1 MKVKLSKTV
10 AEIAEARSSR
20 YNLWDSEISG
30 FGLRVTPAGMKT
42 WVVKYRTGEGGR
54 SSVSRWYTI
63 GGFPEISATEARKA
77 AEIALA
83 RVRLGEDPGG
93 ERITKRAEMTLAQ
106 AIDFYEQ
113 EGCFVQRGIRQGE
126 PMKPM
131 TKAYTLARLR
141 HHVVRLLGKKRVTE
155 IDEGDVTTFVRDVSA
170 GKTARD
176 EWVVDPETG
185 KRKRVIVRGGDGAAR
200 KVVRDLS
207 AVYSFLKTHKRKT
220 RVTHNPVEDASVRKT
235 DNKRTRFLSIEE
247 VKRLGDALAAVEA
260 EGANTKAVN
269 IARLWALS
277 GCRRNEIAGLK
288 WSEVDLERGLLV
300 FDDSKTGRSLRP
312 LGAAAAALLE
322 AMKPDDAEGYVFPA
336 ERGDGFY
343 QGTKTVWQ
351 AAIKKAGLP
360 GVTPHVLRHT
370 LGSAAA
376 SAGEALLMVG
386 SLLGHANARSTTIY
400 AHISHD
406 PARMAADRVT
416 APIAEA
422 LGRPVSIRKGGPQIG
437 VRARAGMEVGITA
450 GAVKSLA

>member
-1 MKVKLSKTV
+1 MKTKLSKTV
-10 AEIAEARSSR
+10 ADVAEPKSAR
-20 YNLWDSEISG
+20 YTIWDSELTG
-30 FGLRVTPAGMKT
+30 FALRVTPAGAKS
-42 WVVKYRTGEGGR
+42 WAVKYRVGEGGR
-54 SSVSRWYTI
+54 TAAVRWYTI
-63 GGFPEISATEARKA
+63 GPYPETPAADARKA

-83 RVRLGEDPGG
+83 RVRLGEDPSG
-93 ERITKRAEMTLAQ
+93 ERITKRAEMTVAQ

-113 EGCFVQRGIRQGE
+113 EGCFVQRGVRQGE

-131 TKAYTLARLR
+131 TKDYTLARLR
-141 HHVVRLLGKKRVTE
+141 HHVVRLLGKRRITE
-155 IDEGDVTTFVRDVSA
+155 IDEGDITTFVRDVSA

-176 EWVVDPETG
+176 EWIVDPETG
-185 KRKRVIVRGGDGAAR
+185 KRKRVIVRGGEGAAR

-247 VKRLGDALAAVEA
+247 VKRLGEALNALEA
-260 EGANTKAVN
+260 QGVNAKAVN

-288 WSEVDLERGLLV
+288 WPEVDFDRGLLV
-300 FDDSKTGRSLRP
+300 FDDTKTGRSVRP
-312 LGAAAAALLE
+312 LGAAAIALLE
-322 AMKPDDAEGYVFPA
+322 ALKPEEAEGYVFPA

-351 AAIKKAGLP
+351 AAIKKAALP

-386 SLLGHANARSTTIY
+386 SLLGHANARSTAIY

-406 PARMAADRVT
+406 PARLAADRVT
-416 APIAEA
+416 GPLAEA
-422 LGRPVSIRKGGPQIG
+422 LGRPLPKQ
-437 VRARAGMEVGITA
+437 AMETIPA
-450 GAVKSLA
+450 

>member
-1 MKVKLSKTV
+1 
-10 AEIAEARSSR
+10 
-20 YNLWDSEISG
+20 
-30 FGLRVTPAGMKT
+30 
-42 WVVKYRTGEGGR
+42 
-54 SSVSRWYTI
+54 
-63 GGFPEISATEARKA
+63 
-77 AEIALA
+77 
-83 RVRLGEDPGG
+83 
-93 ERITKRAEMTLAQ
+93 MTLAQ

-141 HHVVRLLGKKRVTE
+141 HHVVQLLGKRRVTE
-155 IDEGDVTTFVRDVSA
+155 IDEGDITTFVRDVSA

-176 EWVVDPETG
+176 EWIVDPETG
-185 KRKRVIVRGGDGAAR
+185 KRKRVIVRGGEGAAR

-247 VKRLGDALAAVEA
+247 VKRLGGALDAVEA
-260 EGANTKAVN
+260 QGANAKAVN

-288 WSEVDLERGLLV
+288 WSEVDLERGLLI
-300 FDDSKTGRSLRP
+300 FDDSKTGRSVRP
-312 LGAAAAALLE
+312 LGAAATALLE
-322 AMKPDDAEGYVFPA
+322 AMKPDEAEGFVFPA

-351 AAIKKAGLP
+351 AAIKKADLP

-386 SLLGHANARSTTIY
+386 SLLGHANARSTAIY
-400 AHISHD
+400 AHISHN

-422 LGRPVSIRKGGPQIG
+422 LGRPVPIRKEESE
-437 VRARAGMEVGITA
+437 AAA
-450 GAVKSLA
+450 AA

>member
-1 MKVKLSKTV
+1 MKTKLTKTV
-10 AEIAEARSSR
+10 ADVARPKSGR
-20 YNLWDSEISG
+20 YTLWDAELSG
-30 FGLRVTPAGMKT
+30 FGLRVTPTGAKS
-42 WVVKYRTGEGGR
+42 WVIKYRTREGGR
-54 SSVSRWYTI
+54 NAPVRWYMI
-63 GGFPEISATEARKA
+63 GPHPEVSASEARKS
-77 AEIALA
+77 AETALA
-83 RVRLGEDPGG
+83 RVRMGEDPEG
-93 ERITKRAEMTLAQ
+93 ERIVKRAEMTLAA

-113 EGCFVQRGIRQGE
+113 EGCFIQRGIRQGE

-141 HHVVRLLGKKRVTE
+141 HHAVRLLGKRHVTE
-155 IDEGDVTTFVRDVSA
+155 IDEGDITTFVRDVTA

-176 EWVVDPETG
+176 EWVVDFETG

-220 RVTHNPVEDASVRKT
+220 RVTHNPVEDAAVRKT
-235 DNKRTRFLSIEE
+235 DNKRTRFLSMEE
-247 VKRLGDALAAVEA
+247 VKRLGEALDAVER
-260 EGANTKAVN
+260 EGANPKAVN

-288 WSEVDLERGLLV
+288 WSEVDLERGLLI
-300 FDDSKTGRSLRP
+300 FDDSKTGRSVRP
-312 LGAAAAALLE
+312 LGAAATALLE
-322 AMKPDDAEGYVFPA
+322 ALKPDPPEGYVFPA

-343 QGTKTVWQ
+343 QGTKTAWQ
-351 AAIKKAGLP
+351 VAIKKAGLP

-386 SLLGHANARSTTIY
+386 SLLGHSNARSTAIY
-400 AHISHD
+400 AHVSYD

-416 APIAEA
+416 APIAAA
-422 LGRPVSIRKGGPQIG
+422 LGRPSPEEKQD
-437 VRARAGMEVGITA
+437 
-450 GAVKSLA
+450 GAAVTV

>member
-1 MKVKLSKTV
+1 MKTKLSKTV
-10 AEIAEARSSR
+10 ADLAEPRVKR

-30 FGLRVTPAGMKT
+30 FGLRVTPAGVKT
-42 WVVKYRTGEGGR
+42 WVVKYRAGEGGR
-54 SSVSRWYTI
+54 GVVARWYTI
-63 GGFPEISATEARKA
+63 GPFPEISASDARKA
-77 AEIALA
+77 AEFALA

-93 ERITKRAEMTLAQ
+93 ERITKRAEMTLAE

-141 HHVVRLLGKKRVTE
+141 HHVVRLLGKRRVTE
-155 IDEGDVTTFVRDVSA
+155 IDEGDITTFVRDVSA

-176 EWVVDPETG
+176 EWIVDPETG
-185 KRKRVIVRGGDGAAR
+185 KRKRVIVRGGPGAAR

-247 VKRLGDALAAVEA
+247 VKRLGGALDAVEA
-260 EGANTKAVN
+260 EGANPKAVN

-288 WSEVDLERGLLV
+288 WSEVDLERGLLI
-300 FDDSKTGRSLRP
+300 FDDSKTGRSVRP
-312 LGAAAAALLE
+312 LGAAATALLE
-322 AMKPDDAEGYVFPA
+322 AMRPDEPEGYVFPA

-351 AAIKKAGLP
+351 AAIKKADLP

-386 SLLGHANARSTTIY
+386 SLLGHANARSTAIY

-422 LGRPVSIRKGGPQIG
+422 LGRPVPTRKEK
-437 VRARAGMEVGITA
+437 VEAAEA
-450 GAVKSLA
+450 A

>member
-1 MKVKLSKTV
+1 MKTKLSKTV
-10 AEIAEARSSR
+10 ADVAEPKSAR
-20 YNLWDSEISG
+20 YAIWDCELTG
-30 FGLRVTPAGMKT
+30 FALRVTPAGAKS
-42 WVVKYRTGEGGR
+42 WAVKYRVGEGGR
-54 SSVSRWYTI
+54 TAAVRWYTI
-63 GGFPEISATEARKA
+63 GTYPETSATDARKA

-83 RVRLGEDPGG
+83 RVRLGEDPSG
-93 ERITKRAEMTLAQ
+93 ERIMKRAEMTVAQ

-131 TKAYTLARLR
+131 TKDYTLARLR
-141 HHVVRLLGKKRVTE
+141 HHVVRLLGKRRITE
-155 IDEGDVTTFVRDVSA
+155 LDEGDITTFVRDVSA

-185 KRKRVIVRGGDGAAR
+185 KRKRVIVRGGEGAAR

-247 VKRLGDALAAVEA
+247 VKRLGEALNALEA
-260 EGANTKAVN
+260 QGVNAKAVN

-288 WSEVDLERGLLV
+288 WPEVDFDRGLLV
-300 FDDSKTGRSLRP
+300 FDDTKTGRSVRP
-312 LGAAAAALLE
+312 LGAAAIALLE
-322 AMKPDDAEGYVFPA
+322 ALKPEEAEGYVFPA
-336 ERGDGFY
+336 ERGEGFY

-351 AAIKKAGLP
+351 AAIKKAALP

-386 SLLGHANARSTTIY
+386 SLLGHTNARSTAIY

-406 PARMAADRVT
+406 PARLAADRVT
-416 APIAEA
+416 GPLAEA
-422 LGRPVSIRKGGPQIG
+422 LGRPLPKQ
-437 VRARAGMEVGITA
+437 AMETISA
-450 GAVKSLA
+450 

>member
-1 MKVKLSKTV
+1 MKTKLSKTV
-10 AEIAEARSSR
+10 AEVAEPRSSR

-30 FGLRVTPAGMKT
+30 FGLRVTPAGMKS

-54 SSVSRWYTI
+54 SAVARWYTI
-63 GGFPEISATEARKA
+63 GGFPEISASDARKA

-131 TKAYTLARLR
+131 TKDYTLARLR
-141 HHVVRLLGKKRVTE
+141 HHVVRLLGKRRVTE
-155 IDEGDVTTFVRDVSA
+155 IDEGDITTFVRDVSA

-176 EWVVDPETG
+176 EWIVDPETG
-185 KRKRVIVRGGDGAAR
+185 KRKRVIVRGGEGAAR

-247 VKRLGDALAAVEA
+247 VKRLGAALDAVEA
-260 EGANTKAVN
+260 AGANAKAVN

-288 WSEVDLERGLLV
+288 WSEVDLERGLLI
-300 FDDSKTGRSLRP
+300 FDDSKTGRSVRP
-312 LGAAAAALLE
+312 LGAAATALLE
-322 AMKPDDAEGYVFPA
+322 ALKPDEAEGYVFPA

-351 AAIKKAGLP
+351 AAIKKADLP

-370 LGSAAA
+370 LGSTAA

-386 SLLGHANARSTTIY
+386 SLLGHANARSTAIY

-422 LGRPVSIRKGGPQIG
+422 LGRPSPAPKREQN
-437 VRARAGMEVGITA
+437 
-450 GAVKSLA
+450 VKQPADA

>member
-1 MKVKLSKTV
+1 MKKKLTKTV
-10 AEIAEARSSR
+10 AEFARPKSDR
-20 YNLWDSEISG
+20 YTLWDSELSG
-30 FGLRVTPAGMKT
+30 FGLRITPTGAKS
-42 WVVKYRTGEGGR
+42 WVIKYRAGEGGR
-54 SSVSRWYTI
+54 NAPVRWYMI
-63 GGFPEISATEARKA
+63 GPHPEVSATEARRS
-77 AEIALA
+77 AETALA
-83 RVRLGEDPGG
+83 RVRMGEDPEG
-93 ERITKRAEMTLAQ
+93 ERIVKRAEMTLAA

-131 TKAYTLARLR
+131 TKDYTLARLR
-141 HHVVRLLGKKRVTE
+141 HHAVRLLGKRHVTE
-155 IDEGDVTTFVRDVSA
+155 IDEGDITTFVRDVSA

-176 EWVVDPETG
+176 EWVVDAETG
-185 KRKRVIVRGGDGAAR
+185 KRKRVIVRGGEGAAR

-220 RVTHNPVEDASVRKT
+220 RVMHNPVEDASVRKT

-247 VKRLGDALAAVEA
+247 VKRLGAALDAVEA
-260 EGANTKAVN
+260 EGANSKAVN

-277 GCRRNEIAGLK
+277 GCRRNEIAGLR
-288 WSEVDLERGLLV
+288 WSEVDLERGLLI
-300 FDDSKTGRSLRP
+300 FDDSKTGRSVRP

-322 AMKPDDAEGYVFPA
+322 AMKPDEAEGYVFPA
-336 ERGDGFY
+336 ERGGGFY

-351 AAIKKAGLP
+351 AAIKRADLP

-386 SLLGHANARSTTIY
+386 SLLGHANARSTAIY

-422 LGRPVSIRKGGPQIG
+422 LGRPVQTGKGKPT
-437 VRARAGMEVGITA
+437 VTA
-450 GAVKSLA
+450 AA

>member
-1 MKVKLSKTV
+1 MKTKLSKTV
-10 AEIAEARSSR
+10 AEVAEVRSTR

-30 FGLRVTPAGMKT
+30 FGLRVTSAGIKT
-42 WVVKYRTGEGGR
+42 WVLKYRPGVGGR
-54 SSVSRWYTI
+54 GVVARWYTI
-63 GGFPEISATEARKA
+63 GGFPEISASDARKA
-77 AEIALA
+77 AELALA

-93 ERITKRAEMTLAQ
+93 ERITKRAEMTVAQ

-113 EGCFVQRGIRQGE
+113 EGCFIQRGIRQGE

-141 HHVVRLLGKKRVTE
+141 HHVVRLLGKRRVTE
-155 IDEGDVTTFVRDVSA
+155 IDEGDITTFVRDVSA

-185 KRKRVIVRGGDGAAR
+185 KRKRVIVRGGEGAAR

-220 RVTHNPVEDASVRKT
+220 RVTHNPVDDASVRKT

-247 VKRLGDALAAVEA
+247 VKRLGTALDAVEA
-260 EGANTKAVN
+260 EGANAKAVN

-288 WSEVDLERGLLV
+288 WSEVDLERGLLI
-300 FDDSKTGRSLRP
+300 FDDTKTGRSVRP
-312 LGAAAAALLE
+312 LGAAATALLE
-322 AMKPDDAEGYVFPA
+322 AMKPDEAEGYVFPA

-351 AAIKKAGLP
+351 AAIKKADLP

-386 SLLGHANARSTTIY
+386 SLLGHANARSTAIY

-422 LGRPVSIRKGGPQIG
+422 LGRPVP
-437 VRARAGMEVGITA
+437 VREEKPEVA
-450 GAVKSLA
+450 AAA

>member
-1 MKVKLSKTV
+1 MKTKLSKTIV
-10 AEIAEARSSR
+10 EIAEPGASR
-20 YNLWDSEISG
+20 YTLWDSELSG
-30 FGLRVTPAGMKT
+30 FGLRVTPAGAKS
-42 WVVKYRTGEGGR
+42 WVVKYRIGEGGR
-54 SSVSRWYTI
+54 MAAVRWYLL
-63 GGFPEISATEARKA
+63 GPFPEISATDARKA

-93 ERITKRAEMTLAQ
+93 ERINKRGEMSLAE

-131 TKAYTLARLR
+131 TKDYTLARLR
-141 HHVVRLLGKKRVTE
+141 HHAVRLMGKRRVTE
-155 IDEGDVTTFVRDVSA
+155 IDEGDITTFVRDVSA

-176 EWVVDPETG
+176 EWVVDTKTG
-185 KRKRVIVRGGDGAAR
+185 KRKRIIVRGGEGAAR

-235 DNKRTRFLSIEE
+235 DNKRTRFLSMEE
-247 VKRLGDALAAVEA
+247 VKRLGAALDACEA
-260 EGANTKAVN
+260 GGANAKAVN

-288 WSEVDLERGLLV
+288 WSEVDLERGLLI

-312 LGAAAAALLE
+312 LGAAATALLE
-322 AMKPDDAEGYVFPA
+322 ALKPETAEGYVFPA

-343 QGTKTVWQ
+343 QGTKKIWQ
-351 AAIKKAGLP
+351 AAIKAAQLP

-386 SLLGHANARSTTIY
+386 SLLGHANARSTAIY

-422 LGRPVSIRKGGPQIG
+422 LGRPVP
-437 VRARAGMEVGITA
+437 A
-450 GAVKSLA
+450 

>member
-1 MKVKLSKTV
+1 MTTKLSKTIAEV
-10 AEIAEARSSR
+10 AEAGAKR
-20 YNLWDSEISG
+20 YNLWDSELPG
-30 FGLRVTPAGMKT
+30 FGLRVTPAGVKT
-42 WVVKYRTGEGGR
+42 WILKYRAGEGGR
-54 SSVSRWYTI
+54 GVVARWYTI
-63 GGFPEISATEARKA
+63 GGFPEISASEARKA
-77 AEIALA
+77 AEIALS

-93 ERITKRAEMTLAQ
+93 ERITKRAEMTVAQ
-106 AIDFYEQ
+106 AIDFYEE
-113 EGCFVQRGIRQGE
+113 EGCFVQRGVRQGE

-141 HHVVRLLGKKRVTE
+141 HHVVKLLGKRRVTE
-155 IDEGDVTTFVRDVSA
+155 IDEGDITTFVRDVTA
-170 GKTARD
+170 GKTASD
-176 EWVVDPETG
+176 EWIVDAETG
-185 KRKRVIVRGGDGAAR
+185 KRKRVIVRGGEGAAR

-247 VKRLGDALAAVEA
+247 VKRLGEALNALEA
-260 EGANTKAVN
+260 QGVNAKAVN

-277 GCRRNEIAGLK
+277 GCRRNEIAGLR
-288 WSEVDLERGLLV
+288 WSEVDLDRGLLV
-300 FDDSKTGRSLRP
+300 FDDTKTGRSVRP
-312 LGAAAAALLE
+312 LGAAAVALLAALKTE
-322 AMKPDDAEGYVFPA
+322 DAEGYVFAA

-351 AAIKKAGLP
+351 AAIKKAALP

-386 SLLGHANARSTTIY
+386 SLLGHANARSTAIY

-416 APIAEA
+416 GPLAEA
-422 LGRPVSIRKGGPQIG
+422 LGRPVSLPSPET
-437 VRARAGMEVGITA
+437 VPA
-450 GAVKSLA
+450 

>member
-1 MKVKLSKTV
+1 MKTKLSKTV
-10 AEIAEARSSR
+10 AEIAEPRPTR

-30 FGLRVTPAGMKT
+30 FGLRVTPAGAKT

-54 SSVSRWYTI
+54 SAVARWFTI
-63 GGFPEISATEARKA
+63 GGFPEISASDARKA

-93 ERITKRAEMTLAQ
+93 ERITRRAEMTLAQ

-141 HHVVRLLGKKRVTE
+141 HHAVRLLGKRRATE
-155 IDEGDVTTFVRDVSA
+155 IDEGDITTFVRDVSA

-176 EWVVDPETG
+176 EWVVDPDTG
-185 KRKRVIVRGGDGAAR
+185 KRKRVIVRGGEGAAR

-247 VKRLGDALAAVEA
+247 VKRLGTALDAVEA
-260 EGANTKAVN
+260 EGANAKAVN

-288 WSEVDLERGLLV
+288 WAEVDLERGLLI
-300 FDDSKTGRSLRP
+300 FEDSKTGRSVRP
-312 LGAAAAALLE
+312 LGAAATALLG
-322 AMKPDDAEGYVFPA
+322 ALKPDEAEGYVFPA

-351 AAIKKAGLP
+351 AAIKKADLP

-370 LGSAAA
+370 LGSTAA

-386 SLLGHANARSTTIY
+386 SLLGHANARSTAIY

-406 PARMAADRVT
+406 PARLAADRVT

-422 LGRPVSIRKGGPQIG
+422 LGRPVQTEKQE
-437 VRARAGMEVGITA
+437 AEVA
-450 GAVKSLA
+450 AAA

>member
-1 MKVKLSKTV
+1 MKTKLSKTV
-10 AEIAEARSSR
+10 VEAAQPYTSR

-30 FGLRVTPAGMKT
+30 FGLRVTPAGIKT

-54 SSVSRWYTI
+54 SAVARWYTI
-63 GGFPEISATEARKA
+63 GPFPEISASSARKA
-77 AEIALA
+77 AELALA

-126 PMKPM
+126 PMKPT

-141 HHVVRLLGKKRVTE
+141 HHVVRLLGKRRVTE
-155 IDEGDVTTFVRDVSA
+155 IDEGDITTFVRDVSA

-185 KRKRVIVRGGDGAAR
+185 NRKRVIVRGGEGAAR

-247 VKRLGDALAAVEA
+247 VKRLGSALDAVEA
-260 EGANTKAVN
+260 AGANAKAVN

-288 WSEVDLERGLLV
+288 WSEVDLERGLLI
-300 FDDSKTGRSLRP
+300 FDDSKTGRSVRP
-312 LGAAAAALLE
+312 LGAAATALLE
-322 AMKPDDAEGYVFPA
+322 AMKPDEAEGYVFPA

-351 AAIKKAGLP
+351 AAIKKADLP

-386 SLLGHANARSTTIY
+386 SLLGHANARSTAIY

-422 LGRPVSIRKGGPQIG
+422 LGRPVPTRKERPE
-437 VRARAGMEVGITA
+437 AAA
-450 GAVKSLA
+450 AA

>member
-1 MKVKLSKTV
+1 MKAKLSKIVADV
-10 AEIAEARSSR
+10 AEAKPTR
-20 YNLWDSEISG
+20 YVIWDSELTG
-30 FGLRVTPAGMKT
+30 FGLRVTSAGAKS
-42 WVVKYRTGEGGR
+42 WVVKYRAGEGGR
-54 SSVSRWYTI
+54 TAAIRWYTI
-63 GGFPEISATEARKA
+63 GAFPEVSASDARKI

-83 RVRLGEDPGG
+83 RVRLGEDPAG
-93 ERITKRAEMTLAQ
+93 ERLIKRAEMTLAE

-141 HHVVRLLGKKRVTE
+141 HHVVKLLGKRRVTE
-155 IDEGDVTTFVRDVSA
+155 VDEGDITTFVRDVTA
-170 GKTARD
+170 GKTASD
-176 EWVVDPETG
+176 EWIVDAETG
-185 KRKRVIVRGGDGAAR
+185 KRKRVIVRGGEGAAR

-235 DNKRTRFLSIEE
+235 DNKRTRFLSIDE
-247 VKRLGDALAAVEA
+247 VKRLGEALNALEF
-260 EGANTKAVN
+260 EGVNPKAVN

-288 WSEVDLERGLLV
+288 WVEVDRDRGLLV
-300 FDDSKTGRSLRP
+300 FEDTKTGKNVRP
-312 LGAAAAALLE
+312 LGAAAIALLE
-322 AMKPDDAEGYVFPA
+322 GLRSEEPAGYVFPA

-351 AAIKKAGLP
+351 AAIKKANLP

-376 SAGEALLMVG
+376 SSGEALLMVG
-386 SLLGHANARSTTIY
+386 SLLGHANARSTAIY
-400 AHISHD
+400 AHVSHD
-406 PARMAADRVT
+406 PARLAADRVT
-416 APIAEA
+416 GPLAEA
-422 LGRPVSIRKGGPQIG
+422 LGRPVLQSAKESN
-437 VRARAGMEVGITA
+437 AA
-450 GAVKSLA
+450 L

>member
-1 MKVKLSKTV
+1 MKTKLSKSV
-10 AEIAEARSSR
+10 AEGAETRTSR
-20 YNLWDSEISG
+20 YNLWDFEISG
-30 FGLRVTPAGMKT
+30 FGLRVTPAGIKT

-54 SSVSRWYTI
+54 TAVARWYTI
-63 GGFPEISATEARKA
+63 GTFPEISASDARKA

-93 ERITKRAEMTLAQ
+93 ERIIKRAEMTLAQ

-141 HHVVRLLGKKRVTE
+141 HHVVRLLGKRRVTE
-155 IDEGDVTTFVRDVSA
+155 IDEGDITTFVRDVSA

-176 EWVVDPETG
+176 EWVVAPETG
-185 KRKRVIVRGGDGAAR
+185 KRKRVIVRGGEGAAR

-247 VKRLGDALAAVEA
+247 VKRLGAALDAVEA
-260 EGANTKAVN
+260 AGANAKAVN

-288 WSEVDLERGLLV
+288 WSEVDLERGLLI
-300 FDDSKTGRSLRP
+300 FDDSKTGRSVRP
-312 LGAAAAALLE
+312 LGAAATALLE
-322 AMKPDDAEGYVFPA
+322 AMKPDEAVGYVFPA

-351 AAIKKAGLP
+351 VAIKKAELP

-376 SAGEALLMVG
+376 SAGEALLMIG
-386 SLLGHANARSTTIY
+386 SLLGHANARSTAIY

-406 PARMAADRVT
+406 PARMTADRVT

-422 LGRPVSIRKGGPQIG
+422 LGRPVQAGKGEP
-437 VRARAGMEVGITA
+437 EVA
-450 GAVKSLA
+450 AAP

>member
-1 MKVKLSKTV
+1 MKTKLSKTV
-10 AEIAEARSSR
+10 AEVAEPGSSR

-30 FGLRVTPAGMKT
+30 FGLRVTPAGMKS

-54 SSVSRWYTI
+54 SAVARWYTI
-63 GGFPEISATEARKA
+63 GGFPEISASEARKA

-131 TKAYTLARLR
+131 TKDYTLARLR
-141 HHVVRLLGKKRVTE
+141 HHVVRLLGKRRVTE
-155 IDEGDVTTFVRDVSA
+155 IDEGDITTFVRDVSA

-176 EWVVDPETG
+176 EWIVDPETG
-185 KRKRVIVRGGDGAAR
+185 KRKRVIVRGGEGAAR

-247 VKRLGDALAAVEA
+247 VKRLGAALDAVEA
-260 EGANTKAVN
+260 AGANAKAVN

-288 WSEVDLERGLLV
+288 WSEVDLERGLLI
-300 FDDSKTGRSLRP
+300 FDDSKTGRSVRP
-312 LGAAAAALLE
+312 LGAAATALLE
-322 AMKPDDAEGYVFPA
+322 ALKPDEAEGYVFPA

-351 AAIKKAGLP
+351 AAIKKADLP

-370 LGSAAA
+370 LGSTAA

-386 SLLGHANARSTTIY
+386 SLLGHANARSTAIY

-422 LGRPVSIRKGGPQIG
+422 LGRPSPAPKHEQN
-437 VRARAGMEVGITA
+437 
-450 GAVKSLA
+450 VKQPADA

>member
-1 MKVKLSKTV
+1 MKTKLSKTV

-54 SSVSRWYTI
+54 SAVARWYTI
-63 GGFPEISATEARKA
+63 GGFPEIPASDARKA

-141 HHVVRLLGKKRVTE
+141 HHVVRLLGKRRVTE
-155 IDEGDVTTFVRDVSA
+155 IDEGDITTFVRDVSS

-185 KRKRVIVRGGDGAAR
+185 KRKRVIVRGGEGAAR

-247 VKRLGDALAAVEA
+247 VKRLGAALDAVEA
-260 EGANTKAVN
+260 AGANAKAVN

-288 WSEVDLERGLLV
+288 WSEVDLERGLLI
-300 FDDSKTGRSLRP
+300 FDDSKTGRSVRP
-312 LGAAAAALLE
+312 LGAAATALLE
-322 AMKPDDAEGYVFPA
+322 ALKPDEAEGYVFPA

-351 AAIKKAGLP
+351 AAIKKADLP

-370 LGSAAA
+370 LGSTAA

-386 SLLGHANARSTTIY
+386 SLLGHANARSTAIY

-422 LGRPVSIRKGGPQIG
+422 LGRPSPAPKGEQN
-437 VRARAGMEVGITA
+437 
-450 GAVKSLA
+450 VKQPAAT